1 MYFKAVNGQTVEI
14 DLTIADNRFSMFAK
28 KQIALQT
35 RPGAMRYEV
44 SECIFSYDG
53 TDRIRFTGHGY
64 EAVSQPDAS
73 GPPKMDLLC
82 DLLAL

>member
-1 MYFKAVNGQTVEI
+1 MGKKIRQYPG
-14 DLTIADNRFSMFAK
+14 RFLEDSPQK
-28 KQIALQT
+28 TIALQT

-64 EAVSQPDAS
+64 KALSQPDAS

-82 DLLAL
+82 DLFAL